1 MENRAN
7 SSFPKAFI
15 LLVAVFIVG
24 GLWLFTRPRKKTAR
38 PTNENVAAE
47 TAQTE
52 SKDPNNPNQGPI
64 LSGNQGVQE
73 RMPLPS
79 CWAGLLEFDQSATLA
94 SMHAAIAAAALS
106 GDNVL
111 IDFLKERLAELVGDN
126 VHNAMEVLN
135 WAEKVTGPE
144 LAIYMES
151 LKTTGA
157 VQNPKVSDRLLAMG
171 ENSKASL
178 ENRLAALDTLETQ
191 KHFAPE
197 TQQRVKAL
205 ALDDKLEEVAWVATR
220 TLGRVA
226 KEDFE
231 RTGNYQDYWKDLLDI
246 GKRSGDAGVR
256 ALALEMP
263 SYAEPLVDGK
273 SIDSLGNIL
282 RTDPDPHVREMAAH
296 RLGLTDD
303 PDKALDTFRAS
314 FNAEKDLCLRWAIFR
329 FALRAAGPQALPLVQ
344 QFAAADPRFLKEYEE
359 FKAIYDRGVTDFA
372 RVWAEKPE
380 NIQCIGEEE

>member
-1 MENRAN
+1 
-7 SSFPKAFI
+7 
-15 LLVAVFIVG
+15 
-24 GLWLFTRPRKKTAR
+24 
-38 PTNENVAAE
+38 
-47 TAQTE
+47 
-52 SKDPNNPNQGPI
+52 
-64 LSGNQGVQE
+64 
-73 RMPLPS
+73 MPLPS

-171 ENSKASL
+171 ENSKSSL

>member
-7 SSFPKAFI
+7 GGFPKAFI
-15 LLVAVFIVG
+15 LLLALFILG
-24 GLWLFTRPRKKTAR
+24 GLWLSLRPRQKT
-38 PTNENVAAE
+38 TGLKNENVAAE
-47 TAQTE
+47 TEQTE
-52 SKDPNNPNQGPI
+52 SQDPNNPHPG
-64 LSGNQGVQE
+64 LSPSE
-73 RMPLPS
+73 SKAPEEKIPLPS
-79 CWAGLLEFDQSATLA
+79 CWAGLLEFDQGVTLS

-111 IDFLKERLAELVGDN
+111 IEFLKERLAELVGDN
-126 VHNAMEVLN
+126 VNNAMEVLG

-144 LAIYMES
+144 LAIYMEA

-157 VQNPKVSDRLLAMG
+157 VQNPKVSERLLAAG
-171 ENSKASL
+171 ENAKAAL

-191 KHFAPE
+191 KHFGPE
-197 TQQRVKAL
+197 ALERVKNL

-220 TLGRVA
+220 TLGRVG

-231 RTGNYQDYWKDLLDI
+231 RTGHYQDYWKDLLDI
-246 GKRSGDAGVR
+246 GKHSGDAGIR

-263 SYAEPLVDGK
+263 SYAEPLIDSK

-282 RTDPDPHVREMAAH
+282 RTDPDTHVREMAAH

-303 PDKALDTFRAS
+303 PDKALDTFRSS

-329 FALRAAGPQALPLVQ
+329 FALRAAGPQALPLLA
-344 QFAAADPRFLKEYEE
+344 QFAATDPRFVKEYQE
-359 FKAIYDRGVTDFA
+359 FKAIYDSGVTDFA